1 MWLTTKPFR
10 YKLRDVRGSENG
22 RETGVRLIFTPVP
35 QPPVQRRSERKRDQ
49 GRDIL
54 KFIKNLETK
63 SN

>member
-54 KFIKNLETK
+54 KFI
-63 SN
+63 